1 MIRKFEN
8 YMMKEH
14 NGKDKAITS
23 REIEAI
29 FHCKGTK
36 VREMVNELRCKGTP
50 ICSCGSGYY
59 YSETAEDI
67 HETITH
73 LNGRV
78 KRIRAAKDGMRMV
91 LKEKEDGTQILND
104 DMIKRGDI
112 FMANLNPIV
121 GSEQGG
127 DRPVLV
133 VQNNI
138 GNIHSQTV
146 IVAIISSKVENK
158 KLPTHVFIEKSVL
171 PLDSVVC
178 TEHIRTLDRTRLFR
192 YVGKLTDEEMDK
204 VDTALQ
210 ISMGV

>member
-23 REIEAI
+23 REIESI

-50 ICSCGSGYY
+50 ICSCGTGYY
-59 YSETAEDI
+59 YSETADDI
-67 HETITH
+67 YETIAH
-73 LNGRV
+73 LNGRI
-78 KRIRAAKDGMRMV
+78 KRIRAAEDGMRKV
-91 LKEKEDGTQILND
+91 LKEKDKDTQNSND
-104 DMIKRGDI
+104 DTIKRGDVY
-112 FMANLNPIV
+112 MANLNPIV

-133 VQNNI
+133 IQNNV
-138 GNIHSQTV
+138 GNLHSQTFV
-146 IVAIISSKVENK
+146 VAIISSKLENK
-158 KLPTHVFIEKSVL
+158 KLPTHVFVGKGVL

-192 YVGKLTDEEMDK
+192 YVGKFNDEEMDR
-204 VDTALQ
+204 VDRALQ
-210 ISMGV
+210 ISVGV